1 MQSYDILGIIA
12 GVFCAIALAAGLIT
26 LHCRKDGVPMFLES
40 SHVFFYPEHLT
51 RRGLIARRIC
61 IASQCAAV
69 LFVAL
74 ALVAG
79 FIKANGG

>member
-1 MQSYDILGIIA
+1 MPSYDILGIAA
-12 GVFCAIALAAGLIT
+12 GVFWAIALAAGLTT
-26 LHCRKDGVPMFLES
+26 LHCRKDGVPMFLGS

-69 LFVAL
+69 LFTAL
-74 ALVAG
+74 AFVAG
-79 FIKANGG
+79 FVVANG